1 NYTFIVL
8 AVYDLKLM
16 HSSFLRRT
24 IKNLFIRRFR
34 ILYIRGN
41 PKIRFKIDA
50 FMVTTLWDLK
60 FMH

>member
-1 NYTFIVL
+1 SEFQSKNYTFIVL

-34 ILYIRGN
+34 NLFIR
-41 PKIRFKIDA
+41 RFRS
-50 FMVTTLWDLK
+50 M
-60 FMH
+60 